1 MSDKNLPNVV
11 PFTLP
16 ASRMRKRAADYRRRR
31 QPLNALELLRQAM
44 ELRDAST
51 TRVELCETLMSMANY
66 EQASDLLYR
75 TLSRD
80 DVPADAWLLLS
91 RCQEAL
97 DHRIA
102 ATDCLY
108 HYLTLDPMSGTADHV
123 RDMLSMM
130 EADDSLHEPSRLSG
144 LSHRA
149 LLSWKR
155 NDRDLAHRRM
165 ERAISI
171 AQRPARLQLTLALL
185 YMAEGNHHA
194 ACTLLG
200 RVLHRDPEQPRALS
214 GMCVVL
220 YTLGRERIAL
230 GLLEKTARVCNS
242 PETEGMFLTAAYT
255 MNAWG
260 TMRRYLEA
268 QLRRTPC
275 RVALLHPMAALLA
288 PTEPDRARRLWQR
301 ILRIDPA
308 DQRARIGL
316 RNLDEGRKPL
326 PPGEE
331 LPEMDRLEL
340 GLNILPALELPNPL
354 APGAQA
360 RQIADWAFAQD
371 DPQLQN
377 SLFDVFLEMLLPETE
392 TPIPGLETY
401 FRELLTAPGTLP
413 SVRQKALTY
422 LDAHGF
428 TEPLPMLM
436 GSRMS
441 MAQCVHRQAGRRR
454 FSMFL
459 MLLLQETRYLHQSM
473 PLAFYAADIWQ
484 QLPPKAR
491 EQASGTNSYA
501 YVKAIEIRYLMDA
514 HQDEAALRVM
524 RRLLVSKR
532 RVRRVLRTLGRCY
545 PFAKGD

>member
-44 ELRDAST
+44 ELRDASF
-51 TRVELCETLMSMANY
+51 TRVELCETLMSMSNY

-80 DVPADAWLLLS
+80 DAPVDAWLLLS

-97 DHRIA
+97 GHRIA

-130 EADDSLHEPSRLSG
+130 EADDSLHEPFRLSG
-144 LSHRA
+144 LCHRA
-149 LLSWKR
+149 LLAWKR

-185 YMAEGNHHA
+185 YMAEGNHAA

-200 RVLHRDPEQPRALS
+200 RVLHREPEHPRALS

-220 YTLGRERIAL
+220 YTLGRQRTAL
-230 GLLEKTARVCNS
+230 GLLEKTARVCTS

-255 MNAWG
+255 MSAWG

-288 PTEPDRARRLWQR
+288 PTEPNRARRLWQR

-316 RNLDEGRKPL
+316 RNLDEGRKLL

-331 LPEMDRLEL
+331 LPEMDLLEI
-340 GLNILPALELPNPL
+340 GLNILPPLEQQEPL
-354 APGAQA
+354 TPGSQA
-360 RQIADWAFAQD
+360 RQIADWTFAQD
-371 DPQLQN
+371 QPSLQSSIFQMLTQLP
-377 SLFDVFLEMLLPETE
+377 V
-392 TPIPGLETY
+392 PGLEDY

-413 SVRQKALTY
+413 SIRQKALTY
-422 LDAHGF
+422 LDGHGF
-428 TEPLPMLM
+428 TEPLPMLI
-436 GSRMS
+436 GSRVS

-454 FSMFL
+454 FPMFL

-473 PLAFYAADIWQ
+473 PLAFYAAKIWQ
-484 QLPPKAR
+484 QLPPRA
-491 EQASGTNSYA
+491 QAQAAGENSYA
-501 YVKAIEIRYLMDA
+501 YVKAMEVRYLLDT
-514 HQDEAALRVM
+514 HQDETALRVM

-532 RVRRVLRTLGRCY
+532 RVQRVLRTIGRFY

>member
-1 MSDKNLPNVV
+1 
-11 PFTLP
+11 
-16 ASRMRKRAADYRRRR
+16 
-31 QPLNALELLRQAM
+31 
-44 ELRDAST
+44 
-51 TRVELCETLMSMANY
+51 
-66 EQASDLLYR
+66 
-75 TLSRD
+75 
-80 DVPADAWLLLS
+80 
-91 RCQEAL
+91 
-97 DHRIA
+97 
-102 ATDCLY
+102 
-108 HYLTLDPMSGTADHV
+108 
-123 RDMLSMM
+123 
-130 EADDSLHEPSRLSG
+130 
-144 LSHRA
+144 
-149 LLSWKR
+149 
-155 NDRDLAHRRM
+155 
-165 ERAISI
+165 
-171 AQRPARLQLTLALL
+171 
-185 YMAEGNHHA
+185 
-194 ACTLLG
+194 
-200 RVLHRDPEQPRALS
+200 
-214 GMCVVL
+214 
-220 YTLGRERIAL
+220 
-230 GLLEKTARVCNS
+230 
-242 PETEGMFLTAAYT
+242 
-255 MNAWG
+255 
-260 TMRRYLEA
+260 
-268 QLRRTPC
+268 
-275 RVALLHPMAALLA
+275 
-288 PTEPDRARRLWQR
+288 
-301 ILRIDPA
+301 
-308 DQRARIGL
+308 
-316 RNLDEGRKPL
+316 
-326 PPGEE
+326 
-331 LPEMDRLEL
+331 MDRLEL